1 MQLQNG
7 FVNHFVVVIFEYY
20 IFCSSRTRGS
30 IRDYKVSEYEA
41 SRVAA
46 VSGSARE
53 RLIARIHP
61 GMRRRDR
68 YRIQVSL
75 RYELL

>member
-7 FVNHFVVVIFEYY
+7 FVNHFVVIIFWHY
-20 IFCSSRTRGS
+20 IFCSFRTRGS
-30 IRDYKVSEYEA
+30 VRDYKVSEYGA

-46 VSGSARE
+46 ASGWARE

-61 GMRRRDR
+61 GTRRRDR